1 VRQQKAI
8 WGRAALAALA
18 ITGLVTAWRTGVQAG
33 EHDLPPVWLRES
45 ETLAP
50 GESYASAARHCDRRL
65 AEMRA
70 ALCAHPDD
78 PRLLLRMARYHWQR
92 AQLLALDAY
101 PDATEAAQEP
111 EPAAEAEYQ
120 KWMRAALARD
130 ATGDLR
136 EAASVIRRA
145 LARERLPEQRWL
157 LLRHLARTECARG
170 RHVVELE
177 ALREGAVLRPH
188 DPDVLERL
196 ARAYGETGDPLAQER
211 TPERLWRAQRSQGG
225 QLAPRREAGEC
236 AGAPPPRAWLS
247 PAADGD
253 AWMDGLRLH
262 RR

>member
-1 VRQQKAI
+1 MVRQQRSI
-8 WGRAALAALA
+8 WGRAVLGALAVA
-18 ITGLVTAWRTGVQAG
+18 GMVTAWRTGVQAG
-33 EHDLPPVWLRES
+33 ASERSTAWLWEGK
-45 ETLAP
+45 EPAP

-65 AEMRA
+65 AEVRT
-70 ALCAHPDD
+70 ALGAHPND

-101 PDATEAAQEP
+101 PGGADVVQEP

-130 ATGDLR
+130 ASGDLR
-136 EAASVIRRA
+136 EAAFATRRA
-145 LARERLPEQRWL
+145 LARERRAEQRWP

-170 RHVVELE
+170 RHAEELE
-177 ALREGAVLRPH
+177 ALREGARLCPD

-211 TPERLWRAQRSQGG
+211 TLERLWRDMRAQGNQI
-225 QLAPRREAGEC
+225 APQHDS
-236 AGAPPPRAWLS
+236 GAARAWLS

-253 AWMDGLRLH
+253 AWMDGLCLH
-262 RR
+262 HR